1 MSDRLAKARQIRR
14 AMQLMALSI
23 SDESKMLEIADIYPV
38 WTGNSQGYAEG
49 DVVSYGKDENGE
61 TRLYKVITAHISQS
75 SWMPDAAPSLFK
87 RIGFD
92 TNGVAIWTR
101 PLGDF
106 DAYAKGDRVSHNGII
121 WVSDID
127 ANVWEPGIYGWT
139 EEQA

>member
-38 WTGNSQGYAEG
+38 WTGNSQGYGEG

-61 TRLYKVITAHISQS
+61 TRLYKVITAHTSQS
-75 SWMPDAAPSLFK
+75 SWTPDAAPSLFK

-92 TNGVAIWTR
+92 QNGVGIWTR
-101 PLGDF
+101 PLGAF
-106 DAYAKGDRVSHNGII
+106 DAYAKGDRISHKGAI

-127 ANVWEPGIYGWT
+127 SNVWEPGVYGWT